1 MKKLGLIM
9 IMGMMSF
16 LWGSSEVTIQVIN
29 AVQERSITH
38 EFVQKLK
45 KSGLSIHKNI
55 EGGRYVVTLGTY
67 KNKQSAQHAL
77 KKARML
83 VAKDAFL
90 RPVKREGTA
99 VACKSAKTVETHA
112 AVNATAVA
120 VSPQNEKVVRV
131 EIKPIVVEV
140 KNTPVSAAICT
151 VDKKEAHKSEI
162 SEAINYYKNSP
173 YHRFEPV
180 MLQP

>member
-1 MKKLGLIM
+1 MSTMKKLGLIM
-9 IMGMMSF
+9 IMGMMSL

-45 KSGLSIHKNI
+45 KSGLAIHKNI

-67 KNKQSAQHAL
+67 KNEKAAREAL
-77 KKARML
+77 KKVRKI
-83 VAKDAFL
+83 VCKEAFIRL
-90 RPVKREGTA
+90 VKREKTGVA
-99 VACKSAKTVETHA
+99 VHTEVKATVA
-112 AVNATAVA
+112 A
-120 VSPQNEKVVRV
+120 VSPKNENVVIV
-131 EIKPIVVEV
+131 EVKPVVVEV
-140 KNTPVSAAICT
+140 KSAPASAAICS
-151 VDKKEAHKSEI
+151 VDKKEVHKSEM